1 MVKFG
6 LTWLGGILALY
17 GLAEIIYE
25 SVLLLKFYGNLPVE
39 ERSEFIGWL
48 QSAEA
53 SAYTADLK
61 SDYARGIYN
70 LSFGLIMLG
79 LELLIDAVE
88 EQNNQKVTQMTAKKD
103 LGNWPPSV

>member
-17 GLAEIIYE
+17 GFAEIIYE
-25 SVLLLKFYGNLPVE
+25 SVLLFSFYGELPIE
-39 ERSEFIGWL
+39 QRSEFMGWL
-48 QSAEA
+48 QSAGA
-53 SAYTADLK
+53 SAYTAVLK
-61 SDYARGIYN
+61 SDYARGISN

-79 LELLIDAVE
+79 LKRLIDAVE
-88 EQNNQKVTQMTAKKD
+88 DRNNANVTQMSAKKD

>member
-17 GLAEIIYE
+17 GFAEIIYE
-25 SVLLLKFYGNLPVE
+25 SVLLFSFYGELPIE
-39 ERSEFIGWL
+39 QRSEFMGWL

-61 SDYARGIYN
+61 SDYARGIFN

-79 LELLIDAVE
+79 LKRLIDAAE
-88 EQNNQKVTQMTAKKD
+88 DRNNVNVTQMSAKKD

>member
-1 MVKFG
+1 MIKFG

-17 GLAEIIYE
+17 GFAEIIYE
-25 SVLLLKFYGNLPVE
+25 SVVLLSYYGDLPIE
-39 ERSEFIGWL
+39 QRSEFMSWL

-61 SDYARGIYN
+61 SDYARGVSN

-79 LELLIDAVE
+79 LKRLIDAVE
-88 EQNNQKVTQMTAKKD
+88 DRNNQNVTQMTAKKD

>member
-25 SVLLLKFYGNLPVE
+25 SVVLLWYYGDLPIE
-39 ERSEFIGWL
+39 QRSEFMGWL
-48 QSAEA
+48 RSAEA

-61 SDYARGIYN
+61 SDYARGISN

-79 LELLIDAVE
+79 LKRLIDAVE
-88 EQNNQKVTQMTAKKD
+88 DRNNANVTQMTAKKD